1 MSIHH
6 CMMALWTERWYGGG
20 GGVGGLGMTS
30 AGDLANESQTSPWF
44 SLRSLTLFM
53 KIGKCQ

>member
-1 MSIHH
+1 
-6 CMMALWTERWYGGG
+6 MMALWTERWYGGG
-20 GGVGGLGMTS
+20 GGGVGGLGLTS
-30 AGDLANESQTSPWF
+30 AGDLANESQTPPWC